1 MKNDQIAKEQENTTH
16 NEEQSHSILIDPELA
31 QMLEL
36 VADLKTFIIVILQ
49 IFKELSRDMEQ
60 PEKE

>member
-16 NEEQSHSILIDPELA
+16 NEEHSHSILIDPELA